1 MVKRSESGH
10 GQPSFLVYLV
20 LAALLAAP
28 PMLGAI
34 AALVAITRHHPWW
47 VVVLACLG
55 GTVAG
60 YVVAWGVGALVG
72 WAVAP

>member
-10 GQPSFLVYLV
+10 GLPS
-20 LAALLAAP
+20 
-28 PMLGAI
+28 